1 MSNRRVFADEPT
13 SPRLACLI
21 TAFTRVIGMAVYQ
34 QETTEDA
41 FAVAVTMAPSVLVGD
56 DRARLNNRSEIVR
69 A

>member
-13 SPRLACLI
+13 SPRLVCLI

-41 FAVAVTMAPSVLVGD
+41 FAVAVTMAPSVLAWVMTGLD
-56 DRARLNNRSEIVR
+56 
-69 A
+69 